1 MHGQPTNPI
10 TDADNTSV
18 YWILSTVTVVQR
30 SRNTL

>member
-1 MHGQPTNPI
+1 MHRQPTNPI

-18 YWILSTVTVVQR
+18 HCILSTVTVVQR